1 MVELHEIQ
9 KDGQRIL
16 VCFDPKP
23 VELSKREHEQLCIRK
38 MLVSLGENPDDLARE
53 ASGKPFLKGSAHK
66 LSYSHSGPYF
76 ALILS
81 SHDCGIDIQQYGK
94 SLEKG
99 RTYFCNK
106 EEDCFTDEKDLYLIW
121 STKEALFKLFGGA
134 FENAKNEITVFGI
147 NRQKGNTLSKISHC
161 TYHSEFLESEVYC
174 LVYTK

>member
-38 MLVSLGENPDDLARE
+38 MLVSLGENPDELAHE
-53 ASGKPFLKGSAHK
+53 ASGKPFLKGSACK

-121 STKEALFKLFGGA
+121 GAKEAVYKSFGGNFVNPA
-134 FENAKNEITVFGI
+134 EEIRVVQI
-147 NRQKGNTLSKISHC
+147 NRTHDRILVAINGQQVQCAFKEF
-161 TYHSEFLESEVYC
+161 SEYFFVY
-174 LVYTK
+174 L